1 MTIDFEDLLPE
12 GTRVKMI
19 NNRISELAAEGLA
32 NQIAKAEAEAR
43 GDVEEVAVYEENI
56 NKIVSIIQANQAE
69 LGA

>member
-32 NQIAKAEAEAR
+32 NQIAKTEAEAR
-43 GDVEEVAVYEENI
+43 GDLEEVAVYEENI

-69 LGA
+69 LI

>member
-69 LGA
+69 LI